1 MAEYTEH
8 TGRAKKVV
16 LEPQIMRAFWSKRR
30 AWQNEE
36 VKLFIETRYVKDGTP
51 LKIEIFEEADRPQL
65 VTEVKGDHKV
75 SGGKCEATYKIKW
88 DPPTLGKDLTPQ
100 GDEWDFYFLVT
111 IEKPALSKKSGL
123 LYVDLDQLMPS
134 V

>member
-1 MAEYTEH
+1 MEYTEH

-16 LEPQIMRAFWSKRR
+16 LEPQITRAFWSRR
-30 AWQNEE
+30 RTWQDEE
-36 VKLFIETRYVKDGTP
+36 VKLYVETKFVKDGTP
-51 LKIEIFEEADRPQL
+51 LKIVIFEDGDSPQQ
-65 VTEVKGDHKV
+65 VAEVSGNHKV

-88 DPPTLGKDLTPQ
+88 DPPALGHNLKLKR
-100 GDEWDFYFLVT
+100 DEWDFYFLVT

-123 LYVDLDQLMPS
+123 LYVDLDRLMPS